1 MCKKIIQTL
10 HVYSINK
17 TSITMNLFSKLENH
31 QSNEDHPSLILF
43 PDFLPEMLSFTT
55 AENERIQDLYLQLCS
70 LFNHHNYNEILFLLP
85 QVSSFSM
92 LPPIINLIIGATMI
106 RMGRLDSGFRE
117 LAVAIIMSSRGEQRI
132 GFLIVA
138 ATLHA
143 ELNDK
148 ERVQGYLGEILDLS
162 RQVVQ
167 SSEEF
172 DIVKENLEELENTLL
187 VKLENI
193 KDKE

>member
-1 MCKKIIQTL
+1 
-10 HVYSINK
+10 
-17 TSITMNLFSKLENH
+17 MN
-31 QSNEDHPSLILF
+31 
-43 PDFLPEMLSFTT
+43 
-55 AENERIQDLYLQLCS
+55 
-70 LFNHHNYNEILFLLP
+70 
-85 QVSSFSM
+85 
-92 LPPIINLIIGATMI
+92 
-106 RMGRLDSGFRE
+106 RE
-117 LAVAIIMSSRGEQRI
+117 SV
-132 GFLIVA
+132 LIVA

-148 ERVQGYLGEILDLS
+148 ERVQGYSGEILDLS

-187 VKLENI
+187 IKLENV